1 MNPFSFGAESSAE
14 QCLKNMD
21 RIFIGL
27 EKNGISVH
35 PSCRFSI
42 FRKNFEEFYNKVII
56 GDEESE
62 SFNLPELLEGYRD
75 YCEVKLIY
83 SSNKLM
89 SEAINDVRKIMSGN
103 VLNSMDK
110 NRTARDIQFQLSF
123 AAHLELAGYSLIIQ
137 EPDFLVEKNG
147 MIYSVAAKRLSGKS
161 SIYNNIVKAEQQIL
175 NHSYPG
181 FLALSV
187 ERLMDEKDFLLYL
200 DDPDQSSEICYR
212 LMYRLIASNFNSK
225 HFVRNDQVRALLFS
239 FSMGCISPNL
249 QPGYSSAFT
258 YFSVK
263 EPESKYGKE
272 VESFFS
278 HYCITDGD
286 FFSV

>member
-1 MNPFSFGAESSAE
+1 MNSFSFGAESSAE
-14 QCLKNMD
+14 KCLENMD
-21 RIFIGL
+21 RIFMGL
-27 EKNGISVH
+27 EKKNIKVH

-42 FRKNFEEFYNKVII
+42 FRKNFEEFYSKVIV

-62 SFNLPELLEGYRD
+62 SFNLPGLLEGYRD
-75 YCEVKLIY
+75 YCELKLIY

-89 SEAINDVRKIMSGN
+89 SGN
-103 VLNSMDK
+103 ILNSMDK

-137 EPDFLVEKNG
+137 EPDFLIEKNG

-161 SIYNNIVKAEQQIL
+161 SVYNNIVKAEQQIL

-181 FLALSV
+181 FIALSV

-200 DDPDQSSEICYR
+200 NDPDQGSEICYR
-212 LMYRLIASNFNSK
+212 LMYKLIASNFNSK

-239 FSMGCISPNL
+239 FSMGCIAPDL
-249 QPGYSSAFT
+249 EPGYSSAFT

-272 VESFFS
+272 VEDFFS
-278 HYCITDGD
+278 HYCITDED